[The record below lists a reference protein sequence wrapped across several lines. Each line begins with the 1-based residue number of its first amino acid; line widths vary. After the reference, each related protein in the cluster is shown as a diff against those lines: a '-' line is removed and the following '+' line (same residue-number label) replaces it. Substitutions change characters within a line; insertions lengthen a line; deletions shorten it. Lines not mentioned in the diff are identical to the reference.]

1 MDKSFPLLAGLP
13 VALLLSGCSI
23 QESNPAETEGATQVE
38 TRRPG
43 GLRLLLNSDGGDAA
57 LMAFEPP
64 ITPRQLCRAVNEI
77 EGSQVGVFIQCIQWS
92 DEQMLYP
99 TQVTEVYAK
108 PISEDHKRDFEKY
121 PGIRRWA
128 RNVDAMLEAGEDPLE
143 IWSRRS
149 REAGMQFWP
158 SLRMNDIHKDWS
170 ERWPSFRSQWE
181 RANPQVR
188 LGSAVPDR
196 YLHHS
201 NRSPQPSHGYS
212 WAMDYALEEVRD
224 RKLAIIEE
232 VCTNYDVDGFE
243 MDFLSHP
250 YYFKRGE
257 EARGMPLMT
266 EFVRQVRDRLD
277 RIGRQ
282 KGRKLMLLARVPPK
296 ITLCEAIG
304 FDVKTWI
311 REELVDVL
319 SPATRGYLDMTSD
332 WAGFVELAK
341 GTKVAISGGL
351 SDLYV
356 RDYTGQK
363 TGRASIEMLRAAAS
377 AAWQSGVTSL
387 HLFNYDAHASGKGK
401 PGTLFSPDELQAL
414 KEIGDPERIARK
426 DKHYYITR
434 EMGGLAPE
442 AGGEMQLP
450 TEIQKVLER
459 KELSFIVGDDVE
471 SAKQDKV
478 LESTSLLL
486 SLEGY
491 DRWDDDL
498 RIELNGQRLRGRAA
512 GDAIRFED
520 VVPNKGKNLLALTL
534 RSRSPSRQHP
544 IRVQGVELFI
554 DYRP

>member
-1 MDKSFPLLAGLP
+1 MNKCFRLLTGLLIAP
-13 VALLLSGCSI
+13 LLSGCSI
-23 QESNPAETEGATQVE
+23 QESNPAETGGAAPLE

-77 EGSQVGVFIQCIQWS
+77 EGTQVDVFIQCIQWS

-250 YYFKRGE
+250 YYFKKGE
-257 EARGMPLMT
+257 AVRGMPLMND
-266 EFVRQVRDRLD
+266 RAGQVDACRAGRRRHLPLLPRAGDDPVVDDEHRPLD
-277 RIGRQ
+277 RRRAVAHDESGTFVDDSRAGERRLRRRCPARRGQTENAERGRRA
-282 KGRKLMLLARVPPK
+282 GTHRESWLEHATCLTPPVAR
-296 ITLCEAIG
+296 
-304 FDVKTWI
+304 
-311 REELVDVL
+311 
-319 SPATRGYLDMTSD
+319 TRGT
-332 WAGFVELAK
+332 
-341 GTKVAISGGL
+341 GG
-351 SDLYV
+351 DC
-356 RDYTGQK
+356 RTDPGEPC
-363 TGRASIEMLRAAAS
+363 RRPRRRPAA
-377 AAWQSGVTSL
+377 T
-387 HLFNYDAHASGKGK
+387 
-401 PGTLFSPDELQAL
+401 
-414 KEIGDPERIARK
+414 AR
-426 DKHYYITR
+426 R
-434 EMGGLAPE
+434 
-442 AGGEMQLP
+442 
-450 TEIQKVLER
+450 R
-459 KELSFIVGDDVE
+459 
-471 SAKQDKV
+471 
-478 LESTSLLL
+478 
-486 SLEGY
+486 
-491 DRWDDDL
+491 
-498 RIELNGQRLRGRAA
+498 
-512 GDAIRFED
+512 
-520 VVPNKGKNLLALTL
+520 
-534 RSRSPSRQHP
+534 
-544 IRVQGVELFI
+544 
-554 DYRP
+554 

>member
-181 RANPQVR
+181 RSNPQVR

-196 YLHHS
+196 YRHQA

-243 MDFLSHP
+243 MDFLSNP
-250 YYFKRGE
+250 YYFKKGE
-257 EARGMPLMT
+257 EARGMPLMND
-266 EFVRQVRDRLD
+266 FVRRVRVRLD
-277 RIGRQ
+277 KIGET
-282 KGRKLMLLARVPPK
+282 KGRKLTLLARILPSLELNEK
-296 ITLCEAIG
+296 IGL
-304 FDVKTWI
+304 DVAAWI
-311 REELVDVL
+311 REGWVDMIA
-319 SPATRGYLDMTSD
+319 PATRGYLDVSADLTP
-332 WAGFVELAK
+332 FVELAR
-341 GTKVAISGGL
+341 GTGVEISGGL

-363 TGRASIEMLRAAAS
+363 SGRASIEMLRGAAA
-377 AAWQSGVTSL
+377 AAWQAGVTSL
-387 HLFNYDAHASGKGK
+387 HLFNYDCHATGKGK
-401 PGTLFSPDELQAL
+401 PGVLFSPDEIQAL
-414 KEIGDPERIARK
+414 KEIGDPSVIARK
-426 DKHYYITR
+426 DKHYYVTR
-434 EMGGLAPE
+434 EMGGLTPE

-450 TEIQKVLER
+450 TEMVR
-459 KELSFIVGDDVE
+459 GDTRELRFLVGDDVTAARE
-471 SAKQDKV
+471 DGV
-478 LESTSLLL
+478 LESTSLLV

-498 RIELNGQRLRGRAA
+498 RVRLNGRGLRGRPE
-512 GDAIRFED
+512 GDSLRFD
-520 VVPNKGKNLLALTL
+520 NVTPKQGKNLLALIL
-534 RSRSPSRQHP
+534 RNRSASRQAP

-554 DYRP
+554 DYRD

>member
-1 MDKSFPLLAGLP
+1 MNKCFRLLTGLLIAP
-13 VALLLSGCSI
+13 LLSGCSI
-23 QESNPAETEGATQVE
+23 QESNPAETGGAAPVE

-77 EGSQVGVFIQCIQWS
+77 EGTQVDVFIQCIQWS

-250 YYFKRGE
+250 YYFKKGE
-257 EARGMPLMT
+257 AVRGMPLMND
-266 EFVRQVRDRLD
+266 FVRQVRARLD
-277 RIGRQ
+277 EIGQ
-282 KGRKLMLLARVPPK
+282 AKGRKLTLLARILPS
-296 ITLCEAIG
+296 LELNERIG
-304 FDVKTWI
+304 LDVAAWI
-311 REELVDVL
+311 REGWVDMIA
-319 SPATRGYLDMTSD
+319 PATRGYLDISADLTP
-332 WAGFVELAK
+332 FVELAR
-341 GTKVAISGGL
+341 GTGVEISGGL

-356 RDYTGQK
+356 RDYTGSK
-363 TGRASIEMLRAAAS
+363 TGRASLEMLRAAAA
-377 AAWQSGVTSL
+377 AAWQAGATSL
-387 HLFNYDAHASGKGK
+387 HLFNYDCHATGKGK
-401 PGTLFSPDELQAL
+401 PGVLFSPEELQAL
-414 KEIGDPERIARK
+414 KEIGDPALIARK
-426 DKHYYITR
+426 DKHYYVTR
-434 EMGGLAPE
+434 EMGGLTPE

-450 TEIQKVLER
+450 TEMVR
-459 KELSFIVGDDVE
+459 GDTRELRFLVGDDVAP
-471 SAKQDKV
+471 AKADGV
-478 LESTSLLL
+478 LESASLLV
-486 SLEGY
+486 SLNGY

-498 RIELNGQRLRGRAA
+498 RVSLNGRRLRGRFE
-512 GDAIRFED
+512 GDALRFEG
-520 VVPNKGKNLLALTL
+520 VTPKQGKNLLSLNL
-534 RSRSPSRQHP
+534 RNRPASRQDP
-544 IRVQGVELFI
+544 IRIQGVELLI
-554 DYRP
+554 DYRE

>member
-1 MDKSFPLLAGLP
+1 MNKYFRLFAALLI
-13 VALLLSGCSI
+13 ALLLSGCSI
-23 QESNPAETEGATQVE
+23 QESNPAETGGATQEE

-64 ITPRQLCRAVNEI
+64 ITPLQLCRAVNEI
-77 EGSQVGVFIQCIQWS
+77 EGTQVDVFIQCIQWS

-108 PISEDHKRDFEKY
+108 PISDDHKRDFEKH

-128 RNVDAMLEAGEDPLE
+128 KNVDALLEAGQNPLE
-143 IWSRRS
+143 IWSHRS

-250 YYFKRGE
+250 YYFKKGE
-257 EARGMPLMT
+257 EARGVPLMND
-266 EFVRQVRDRLD
+266 FVRQVRMRMDK
-277 RIGRQ
+277 IGET
-282 KGRKLMLLARVPPK
+282 KGRKLTLLARVLPS
-296 ITLCEAIG
+296 LELNERIG
-304 FDVKTWI
+304 LDVRSWI
-311 REELVDVL
+311 REGWVDIIA
-319 SPATRGYLDMTSD
+319 PATRGYLDISADLTP
-332 WAGFVELAK
+332 FVELAR
-341 GTKVAISGGL
+341 GTGVEISGGL

-356 RDYTGQK
+356 RDYTGSK
-363 TGRASIEMLRAAAS
+363 TGRASLEMLRAAAA
-377 AAWQSGVTSL
+377 AAWQAGVTSL
-387 HLFNYDAHASGKGK
+387 HLFNYDCHATGKGK
-401 PGTLFSPDELQAL
+401 PGTLFSPEELQAL
-414 KEIGDPERIARK
+414 KEIGNPSVIARQ
-426 DKHYYITR
+426 DKHYYVTR
-434 EMGGLAPE
+434 EMGGLTPE

-450 TEIQKVLER
+450 TEMVR
-459 KELSFIVGDDVE
+459 GDTRELRFLVGDDVA
-471 SAKQDKV
+471 SAKADGV
-478 LESTSLLL
+478 LESAWLLV

-498 RIELNGQRLRGRAA
+498 RVRLNGRRLRGRFQ
-512 GDAIRFED
+512 GDALRFEG
-520 VVPNKGKNLLALTL
+520 VTPKQGKNLLSLNL
-534 RSRSPSRQHP
+534 RNRPASRQDP
-544 IRVQGVELFI
+544 IRIQGVELLI
-554 DYRP
+554 DYRE

>member
-128 RNVDAMLEAGEDPLE
+128 RNVDAMLDAGRDPME

-181 RANPQVR
+181 RSNPQVR

-196 YLHHS
+196 YRHQA

-243 MDFLSHP
+243 MDFLSNP
-250 YYFKRGE
+250 YYFKKGE
-257 EARGMPLMT
+257 EARGMPLMND
-266 EFVRQVRDRLD
+266 FVRRVRVRLD
-277 RIGRQ
+277 KIGET
-282 KGRKLMLLARVPPK
+282 KGRKLTLLARVLPSLELNEK
-296 ITLCEAIG
+296 IGL
-304 FDVKTWI
+304 DVAAWI
-311 REELVDVL
+311 REGWVDMIA
-319 SPATRGYLDMTSD
+319 PATRGYLDVSADLTP
-332 WAGFVELAK
+332 FVELAR
-341 GTKVAISGGL
+341 GTGVEISGGL

-363 TGRASIEMLRAAAS
+363 SGRASIEMLRGAAA
-377 AAWQSGVTSL
+377 AAWQAGVTSL
-387 HLFNYDAHASGKGK
+387 HLFNYDCHATGKGK
-401 PGTLFSPDELQAL
+401 PGVLFSPDEIQAL
-414 KEIGDPERIARK
+414 KEIGDPSVIARK
-426 DKHYYITR
+426 DKHYYVTR
-434 EMGGLAPE
+434 EMGGLTPE

-450 TEIQKVLER
+450 TEMVR
-459 KELSFIVGDDVE
+459 GDTRELRFLVGDDVTAARE
-471 SAKQDKV
+471 DGV
-478 LESTSLLL
+478 LESTSLLV

-498 RIELNGQRLRGRAA
+498 RVRLNGRGLRGRPE
-512 GDAIRFED
+512 GDSLRFD
-520 VVPNKGKNLLALTL
+520 NVTPKQGKNLLALIL
-534 RSRSPSRQHP
+534 RNRSASRQAP

-554 DYRP
+554 DYRD

>member
-181 RANPQVR
+181 RSNPQVR

-196 YLHHS
+196 YRHQA

-243 MDFLSHP
+243 MDFLSNP
-250 YYFKRGE
+250 YYFKKGE
-257 EARGMPLMT
+257 EARGMPLMND
-266 EFVRQVRDRLD
+266 FVRRVRVRLD
-277 RIGRQ
+277 KIGET
-282 KGRKLMLLARVPPK
+282 KGRKLTLLARVLPSLELNEK
-296 ITLCEAIG
+296 IGL
-304 FDVKTWI
+304 DVAAWI
-311 REELVDVL
+311 REGWVDMIA
-319 SPATRGYLDMTSD
+319 PATRGYLDVSADLTP
-332 WAGFVELAK
+332 FVELAR
-341 GTKVAISGGL
+341 GTGVEISGGL

-363 TGRASIEMLRAAAS
+363 SGRASIEMLRGAAA
-377 AAWQSGVTSL
+377 AAWQAGVTSL
-387 HLFNYDAHASGKGK
+387 HLFNYDCHATGKGK
-401 PGTLFSPDELQAL
+401 PGVLFSPDEIQAL
-414 KEIGDPERIARK
+414 KEIGDPSVIARK
-426 DKHYYITR
+426 DKHYYVTR
-434 EMGGLAPE
+434 EMGGLTPE

-450 TEIQKVLER
+450 TEMVR
-459 KELSFIVGDDVE
+459 GDTRELRFLVGDDVTAARE
-471 SAKQDKV
+471 DGV
-478 LESTSLLL
+478 LESTSLLV

-498 RIELNGQRLRGRAA
+498 RVRLNGRGLRGRPE
-512 GDAIRFED
+512 GDSLRFD
-520 VVPNKGKNLLALTL
+520 NVTPKQGKNLLALIL
-534 RSRSPSRQHP
+534 RNRPASRQAP

-554 DYRP
+554 DYRD

>member
-128 RNVDAMLEAGEDPLE
+128 RNVDAMLDAGRDPME

-181 RANPQVR
+181 RSNPQVR

-196 YLHHS
+196 YRHQA

-243 MDFLSHP
+243 MDFLSNP
-250 YYFKRGE
+250 YYFKKGE
-257 EARGMPLMT
+257 EARGMPLMND
-266 EFVRQVRDRLD
+266 FVRRVRVRLD
-277 RIGRQ
+277 KIGET
-282 KGRKLMLLARVPPK
+282 KGRKLTLLARVLPSLELNEK
-296 ITLCEAIG
+296 IGL
-304 FDVKTWI
+304 DVAAWI
-311 REELVDVL
+311 REGWVDMIA
-319 SPATRGYLDMTSD
+319 PATRGYLDVSADLTP
-332 WAGFVELAK
+332 FVELAR
-341 GTKVAISGGL
+341 GTGVEISGGL

-363 TGRASIEMLRAAAS
+363 SGRASIEMLRGAAA
-377 AAWQSGVTSL
+377 AAWQAGVTSL
-387 HLFNYDAHASGKGK
+387 HLFNYDCHATGKGK
-401 PGTLFSPDELQAL
+401 PGVLFSPDEIQAL
-414 KEIGDPERIARK
+414 KEIGDPSVIARK
-426 DKHYYITR
+426 DKHYYVTR
-434 EMGGLAPE
+434 EMGGLTPE

-450 TEIQKVLER
+450 TEMVR
-459 KELSFIVGDDVE
+459 GDTRELRFLVGDDVTAARE
-471 SAKQDKV
+471 DGV
-478 LESTSLLL
+478 LESTSLLV

-498 RIELNGQRLRGRAA
+498 RVRLNGRGLRGRPE
-512 GDAIRFED
+512 GDSLRFDNVTPEQ
-520 VVPNKGKNLLALTL
+520 GKNLLALYL
-534 RSRSPSRQHP
+534 RNRPASRQDR

-554 DYRP
+554 DYRD

>member
-1 MDKSFPLLAGLP
+1 
-13 VALLLSGCSI
+13 
-23 QESNPAETEGATQVE
+23 
-38 TRRPG
+38 
-43 GLRLLLNSDGGDAA
+43 
-57 LMAFEPP
+57 MAFEPP

-77 EGSQVGVFIQCIQWS
+77 QGTQVDVFIQCIQWS

-128 RNVDAMLEAGEDPLE
+128 KNVDALLEAGQDPLE

-181 RANPQVR
+181 RDNPQVR

-212 WAMDYALEEVRD
+212 WAMDYALEEVRE

-232 VCTNYDVDGFE
+232 VCANYDVDGFE

-250 YYFKRGE
+250 YYFKKGE
-257 EARGMPLMT
+257 EARGMALMSD
-266 EFVRQVRDRLD
+266 FVRQVRTLMDK
-277 RIGRQ
+277 IGGT
-282 KGRKLMLLARVPPK
+282 KGRKLTLLARILPSLELNEKIGLDVP
-296 ITLCEAIG
+296 A
-304 FDVKTWI
+304 WI
-311 REELVDVL
+311 REGWVDMIA
-319 SPATRGYLDMTSD
+319 PATRGYLDISADLTP
-332 WAGFVELAK
+332 FVELVR
-341 GTKVAISGGL
+341 GTGVEISGGL

-363 TGRASIEMLRAAAS
+363 SGRASIEMLRAAAA
-377 AAWQSGVTSL
+377 AAWQAGVTSL
-387 HLFNYDAHASGKGK
+387 HLFNYDCHATGKGK
-401 PGTLFSPDELQAL
+401 PGVLFSPDEIQAL
-414 KEIGDPERIARK
+414 KEIGDPAVIARK
-426 DKHYYITR
+426 DKHYYVTR
-434 EMGGLAPE
+434 EMGGLTPE

-450 TEIQKVLER
+450 TEMVR
-459 KELSFIVGDDVE
+459 GDTRELRFRVGDDVAVARE
-471 SAKQDKV
+471 DGV
-478 LESTSLLL
+478 LESTSLLV

-498 RIELNGQRLRGRAA
+498 RVSLNGRPLRGRLE
-512 GDAIRFED
+512 GDALRFDD
-520 VVPNKGKNLLALTL
+520 VTPEQGKNLLALHL
-534 RSRSPSRQHP
+534 RNRPPSRQDP

-554 DYRP
+554 DYRD